1 MATWLQLSNARNN
14 TEKLRRFLIAIPLIC
29 YSITTFQHEN
39 SHVCSKS
46 LFSKAVFSIWK
57 PGLTRLSSRWRT
69 LPLPPHPLTCRFSES
84 TAKTPAVFQLTN
96 KRRKRHPPP
105 LLSLS
110 LRYAYVSLSSHHFLT
125 ISCLV
130 GRSFQPPLQQKKQKE
145 GMATFSFWRER
156 KAWGMQNTIFKAA
169 ETKKQK
175 LSASETKKVKKF
187 SCISVEHAEE
197 RPGKFSHKKPE
208 TKSLHFILSWA
219 LDQFSAKACKVRPK
233 VNLTKNK

>member
-1 MATWLQLSNARNN
+1 ML
-14 TEKLRRFLIAIPLIC
+14 K
-29 YSITTFQHEN
+29 
-39 SHVCSKS
+39 K
-46 LFSKAVFSIWK
+46 FSKAVFSIWK

-96 KRRKRHPPP
+96 KRTEETPAPP
-105 LLSLS
+105 LALALPPLSS
-110 LRYAYVSLSSHHFLT
+110 RYAYVSLSSHPFLT

-145 GMATFSFWRER
+145 GMATFSLWRER

-175 LSASETKKVKKF
+175 LSASETKK
-187 SCISVEHAEE
+187 
-197 RPGKFSHKKPE
+197 GK
-208 TKSLHFILSWA
+208 
-219 LDQFSAKACKVRPK
+219 
-233 VNLTKNK
+233 